1 MKTNF
6 INYTHRRG
14 GGVIQENWK
23 QPFSSAVKLGDFVG
37 GKRARGLLRH
47 FVWKVLI
54 ANLRG
59 AETIFYSSTH
69 SPTIRARA
77 CVCVQFNSRVLLADS
92 KPSLDWLHPHTHA
105 RELLGK
111 ACTHVLRLCLGA
123 LLSRLI
129 TNRPSKMEVCD
140 GRFKLFRWP
149 IPGRVHLG
157 V

>member
-23 QPFSSAVKLGDFVG
+23 QPFSPAVKLGDFVG
-37 GKRARGLLRH
+37 GERARGLLRH

-69 SPTIRARA
+69 RPTIRVYVRAR
-77 CVCVQFNSRVLLADS
+77 VQFNSRVLLVDS
-92 KPSLDWLHPHTHA
+92 NVSRLASHTH
-105 RELLGK
+105 
-111 ACTHVLRLCLGA
+111 THTR
-123 LLSRLI
+123 I
-129 TNRPSKMEVCD
+129 TR
-140 GRFKLFRWP
+140 
-149 IPGRVHLG
+149 RVHTSCAFASTKRRG
-157 V
+157 PVKINNKSAVENGSMRWAF

>member
-77 CVCVQFNSRVLLADS
+77 CVCVCSLIQGCCSPIRSRLS
-92 KPSLDWLHPHTHA
+92 TGFTHTHA
-105 RELLGK
+105 R
-111 ACTHVLRLCLGA
+111 
-123 LLSRLI
+123 I
-129 TNRPSKMEVCD
+129 TWQGVYT
-140 GRFKLFRWP
+140 RFAPLPRRAAVKINNKSAVENGSMRWAF
-149 IPGRVHLG
+149 
-157 V
+157 

>member
-1 MKTNF
+1 MDIQIEKEVDRTLLLLPGISKYRLGKFLSRRERRYLTRGSRVTTILSHPFARRGVGGLKTNF

-37 GKRARGLLRH
+37 GERARGLLRH

-69 SPTIRARA
+69 RPTIRVYARA
-77 CVCVQFNSRVLLADS
+77 YIHCVCVCV
-92 KPSLDWLHPHTHA
+92 
-105 RELLGK
+105 
-111 ACTHVLRLCLGA
+111 V
-123 LLSRLI
+123 
-129 TNRPSKMEVCD
+129 
-140 GRFKLFRWP
+140 
-149 IPGRVHLG
+149 
-157 V
+157 

>member
-92 KPSLDWLHPHTHA
+92 KPSLDWLHPPTHTHT
-105 RELLGK
+105 R
-111 ACTHVLRLCLGA
+111 
-123 LLSRLI
+123 I
-129 TNRPSKMEVCD
+129 TWQGVYT
-140 GRFKLFRWP
+140 RFAPLPRRAAVKINNKSAVENGSMRWAF
-149 IPGRVHLG
+149 
-157 V
+157 

>member
-69 SPTIRARA
+69 SEQLFARARA
-77 CVCVQFNSRVLLADS
+77 CVCVCVQFNSRVVLADS
-92 KPSLDWLHPHTHA
+92 KPSLDSGLHPHTHIH
-105 RELLGK
+105 ELLGK
-111 ACTHVLRLCLGA
+111 ACIHTPLPRRAAVKINNKSAVENG
-123 LLSRLI
+123 S
-129 TNRPSKMEVCD
+129 M
-140 GRFKLFRWP
+140 RWAF
-149 IPGRVHLG
+149 
-157 V
+157 

>member
-69 SPTIRARA
+69 SEQLSARARVCV
-77 CVCVQFNSRVLLADS
+77 CVCVQFNSRVVLADS
-92 KPSLDWLHPHTHA
+92 KPSLDSGLHPHTHTHTRITWQGVYTHAFASA
-105 RELLGK
+105 R
-111 ACTHVLRLCLGA
+111 CCQ
-123 LLSRLI
+123 
-129 TNRPSKMEVCD
+129 D
-140 GRFKLFRWP
+140 
-149 IPGRVHLG
+149 
-157 V
+157 